1 MTPVNKNNQNQLFV
15 RFARSRFEFEKPIP
29 KSLTMVYGVWETI
42 LYFSIK
48 ITPENSS
55 SFRVCTATVNR
66 TKNKQ
71 YFKDK

>member
-15 RFARSRFEFEKPIP
+15 SFARSRFE
-29 KSLTMVYGVWETI
+29 SLTMVYGVWETI

-48 ITPENSS
+48 ITPQNSS
-55 SFRVCTATVNR
+55 SFRDCTATVNR